1 MTRNPA
7 PGELRGCPQD
17 VRSRV
22 EPYQGV
28 PAIEK
33 KDALFTPGLAFRGH
47 VQKKRSIVCSKQRF
61 AREIPGRRLRIS
73 DRMTAREH
81 ELHGFGPSRCLPPS
95 EPILVNKSLPR
106 RWPEWPAAK
115 APRAAPPHQRR
126 HSSNR
131 LKLLEI
137 LVEARGF
144 EPPIP
149 SLPGGGETLKT
160 LNYFANWRILPLLKT
175 HRFSIRL

>member
-1 MTRNPA
+1 MTGNPA

-33 KDALFTPGLAFRGH
+33 KDALFAPGLVFRGH

-95 EPILVNKSLPR
+95 EPILVNKSLPAPVAGVALRPKLQHRPACGGTVELDARVNIGELNRNRWFNYMLTSTR
-106 RWPEWPAAK
+106 RVYKYTP
-115 APRAAPPHQRR
+115 
-126 HSSNR
+126 
-131 LKLLEI
+131 
-137 LVEARGF
+137 
-144 EPPIP
+144 
-149 SLPGGGETLKT
+149 
-160 LNYFANWRILPLLKT
+160 
-175 HRFSIRL
+175 

>member
-22 EPYQGV
+22 EPHQGV

-33 KDALFTPGLAFRGH
+33 KDALFAPGLVFGGH
-47 VQKKRSIVCSKQRF
+47 VEKKRSIVGSKQRF

-95 EPILVNKSLPR
+95 EPILVNKSLPATVAGVALRPKFRAQHRQACGGTVELDARVNIGELNRNRWFNYMLTSTR
-106 RWPEWPAAK
+106 RVYKYTP
-115 APRAAPPHQRR
+115 
-126 HSSNR
+126 
-131 LKLLEI
+131 
-137 LVEARGF
+137 
-144 EPPIP
+144 
-149 SLPGGGETLKT
+149 
-160 LNYFANWRILPLLKT
+160 
-175 HRFSIRL
+175 

>member
-22 EPYQGV
+22 EPHQGV

-33 KDALFTPGLAFRGH
+33 KDALFAPGLAFRGH

-95 EPILVNKSLPR
+95 EPILVNKSLPAPVAGAALRPKLRAQHRPACGGTVELDARVNIGELNRNRWFNYMLTSTR
-106 RWPEWPAAK
+106 RVYKYTP
-115 APRAAPPHQRR
+115 
-126 HSSNR
+126 
-131 LKLLEI
+131 
-137 LVEARGF
+137 
-144 EPPIP
+144 
-149 SLPGGGETLKT
+149 
-160 LNYFANWRILPLLKT
+160 
-175 HRFSIRL
+175 

>member
-22 EPYQGV
+22 EPHQGV

-33 KDALFTPGLAFRGH
+33 KDALFAPGLAFRSH
-47 VQKKRSIVCSKQRF
+47 VQKKRSIVGSKQRF

-95 EPILVNKSLPR
+95 EPILVNKSLPATVAGVALRPKFRAQHRQACGGTVELDARVNIGELNRNRWFNYMLTSTR
-106 RWPEWPAAK
+106 RVYKYTP
-115 APRAAPPHQRR
+115 
-126 HSSNR
+126 
-131 LKLLEI
+131 
-137 LVEARGF
+137 
-144 EPPIP
+144 
-149 SLPGGGETLKT
+149 
-160 LNYFANWRILPLLKT
+160 
-175 HRFSIRL
+175 